1 MTLKLYS
8 FIIAITSTVLFSCKT
23 ASKLYEKG
31 NYTEAVE
38 IAAKKLQK
46 KPDDAKLLK
55 EERVALG
62 YKPSG
67 TSATEMRTRLET
79 LVSLFER
86 RRTALNGAM
95 AHTCSECCREH
106 QSIICSLLE
115 AGMTYVADK
124 GS

>member
-1 MTLKLYS
+1 MKNLTDALTPELYAEFLLCKDIPLLQQMRS
-8 FIIAITSTVLFSCKT
+8 EDLTIALRSALRERRI
-23 ASKLYEKG
+23 
-31 NYTEAVE
+31 
-38 IAAKKLQK
+38 
-46 KPDDAKLLK
+46 DDAKLLK